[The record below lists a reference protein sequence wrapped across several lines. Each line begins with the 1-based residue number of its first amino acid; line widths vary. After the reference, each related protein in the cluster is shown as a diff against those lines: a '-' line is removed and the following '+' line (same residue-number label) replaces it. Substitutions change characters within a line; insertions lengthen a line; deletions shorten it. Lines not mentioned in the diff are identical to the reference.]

1 MMSPLNGTHSLSSYR
16 ILADSLCSGGESD
29 VSAMFSR
36 IVAAAEPT
44 DIVRLYEMLGCF
56 IHQMGYFDGD
66 GLARVVAANL
76 SGSIASACA
85 SGPR

>member
-1 MMSPLNGTHSLSSYR
+1 MRSDMRHVCCWCGIMMSPLNGTHSLSSYR

-44 DIVRLYEMLGCF
+44 VLCDCTKCSGASF
-56 IHQMGYFDGD
+56 IRWGILM
-66 GLARVVAANL
+66 AMA
-76 SGSIASACA
+76 
-85 SGPR
+85 